1 MQTNTKIRV
10 NIDSIWLNFKLKI
23 SKNYFVK
30 LFPLHQKRLYLS
42 SEYQKRTRKIT
53 KQCESNQKLEI

>member
-1 MQTNTKIRV
+1 MQTNTQIRV
-10 NIDSIWLNFKLKI
+10 DIDSIWLKFKI

-53 KQCESNQKLEI
+53 KQCESKQKLEI